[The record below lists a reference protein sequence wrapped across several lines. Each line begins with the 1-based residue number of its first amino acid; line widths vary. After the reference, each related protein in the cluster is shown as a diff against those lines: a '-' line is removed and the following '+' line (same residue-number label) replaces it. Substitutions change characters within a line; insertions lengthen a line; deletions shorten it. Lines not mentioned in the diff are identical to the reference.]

1 MRAHWMLAELG
12 LDYEFQEILPRTEGM
27 EGEAFQSLNQ
37 RGKVPVFE
45 DGELVIGESGA
56 IVFYLADHYRDS
68 RSLAPLSG
76 TPERA
81 VFDDLCF
88 FALTEL
94 DAVLYIIRRHGGLPE
109 VYGASPVAVRSAGE
123 YFLRQVGEMDRRL
136 DDGRPFLM
144 GDEFS
149 AADLLLETCLGWAQ
163 VVGLEISPL
172 LVRYKQSISRREP
185 YVQAFARNYPPS
197 AAHLRGN

>member
-12 LDYEFQEILPRTEGM
+12 LDYEFHEILPRTEGM
-27 EGEAFQSLNQ
+27 EGEAFKSLNH
-37 RGKVPVFE
+37 RGKIPVFE

-56 IVFYLADHYRDS
+56 IVFYLADHYRDR
-68 RSLAPLSG
+68 RSLAPLPGS
-76 TPERA
+76 PERA

-88 FALTEL
+88 FTLTEL
-94 DAVLYIIRRHGGLPE
+94 DAVLYIIRRHAGLPE
-109 VYGASPVAVRSAGE
+109 VYGESPVAVRSAGE

-172 LVRYKQSISRREP
+172 LGRYRQSISQRES
-185 YVQAFARNYPPS
+185 YAQAFDRNYPPS
-197 AAHLRGN
+197 TAHLRAN